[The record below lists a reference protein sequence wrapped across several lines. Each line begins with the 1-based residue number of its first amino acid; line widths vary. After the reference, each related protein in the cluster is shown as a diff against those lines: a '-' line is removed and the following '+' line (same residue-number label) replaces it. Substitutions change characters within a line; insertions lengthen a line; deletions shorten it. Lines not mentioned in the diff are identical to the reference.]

1 MLDRLKQL
9 FADAS
14 PSGGVAEQ
22 AIKSGMWVMSMN
34 VSDRL
39 LQLLLTVILASLL
52 TPADFGLMGI
62 ALLGLSSLRRVSK
75 LGLDESLIHQ
85 HEENVDRYLDTALT
99 LKTIRGL
106 LIVVFLY
113 VAAPFIAGFLNEP
126 RATDVVRVV
135 GVSPLLISLHN
146 PAVVYFKKNLDFNF
160 QFLYNVSGSL
170 ARFAVG
176 LGWALVFQNVWAL
189 VFGFLAADVARLIVS
204 YAAHDYRPWPR
215 FNRGRAKEM
224 IGYGKWITG
233 SSLVYF
239 LYSEGDDIIVAVL
252 LSSTALGFYRLAYQL
267 SNAPG
272 TEVSEVIR
280 DVTFPAFS
288 QVQDDIEALRRGFFQ
303 SLRLTTLVSF
313 PMAFGIAAVTPVFV
327 RAFLGTKWVPMITTM
342 QILAGYG
349 LLLSVTSSYGSVFR
363 AVGRPDYGT
372 KLGATRVV
380 LMAILIVPVTM
391 RFGIEGT
398 AALVVGLFAFP
409 MFQLDTYLL
418 LKCLDTTWT
427 RVLRELIYPFVAA
440 AIMAGAVV
448 YTDRMLTLDP
458 LALEFGVLILVGV
471 VVYTVV
477 VSALEFQFD
486 WGIERQLRTMV
497 DTVLN

>member
-1 MLDRLKQL
+1 
-9 FADAS
+9 
-14 PSGGVAEQ
+14 
-22 AIKSGMWVMSMN
+22 
-34 VSDRL
+34 
-39 LQLLLTVILASLL
+39 
-52 TPADFGLMGI
+52 
-62 ALLGLSSLRRVSK
+62 
-75 LGLDESLIHQ
+75 
-85 HEENVDRYLDTALT
+85 
-99 LKTIRGL
+99 
-106 LIVVFLY
+106 
-113 VAAPFIAGFLNEP
+113 
-126 RATDVVRVV
+126 
-135 GVSPLLISLHN
+135 
-146 PAVVYFKKNLDFNF
+146 
-160 QFLYNVSGSL
+160 
-170 ARFAVG
+170 
-176 LGWALVFQNVWAL
+176 
-189 VFGFLAADVARLIVS
+189 
-204 YAAHDYRPWPR
+204 
-215 FNRGRAKEM
+215 M

-427 RVLRELIYPFVAA
+427 RVMRELIYPFVAA

-448 YTDRMLTLDP
+448 YTDRALTLDP
-458 LALEFGVLILVGV
+458 LALEFGLLILVGV

-497 DTVLN
+497 ETVLN